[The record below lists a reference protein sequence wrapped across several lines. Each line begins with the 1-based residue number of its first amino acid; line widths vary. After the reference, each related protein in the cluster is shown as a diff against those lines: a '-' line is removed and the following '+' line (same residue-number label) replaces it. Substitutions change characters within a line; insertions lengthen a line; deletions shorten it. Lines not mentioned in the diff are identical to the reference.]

1 MAFATI
7 SDVKEHAIFKTEIS
21 ELTDPQIQ
29 RLLNRAQRLIIA
41 RVGSAFVGE
50 TNPDVLFDLNVVTV
64 FMVDKLFVTTRP
76 ENAEDGVI
84 GLSGET
90 IQERS
95 YTLSKDKTFLAAQ
108 FEEEFLNLI
117 AGLKARVGTRRPIF
131 EVGRGP
137 SYRGDDES

>member
-7 SDVKEHAIFKTEIS
+7 SDVKDHAIFKVEIG

-29 RLLNRAQRLIIA
+29 RLIDRAQRLIIA

-64 FMVDKLFVTTRP
+64 FMVDKLFITTRP
-76 ENAEDGVI
+76 ENAENAVI
-84 GLSGET
+84 GLSNET

-95 YTLSKDKTFLAAQ
+95 YALSKEKTFLVTQ
-108 FEEEFLNLI
+108 FEEEYERLMS
-117 AGLKARVGTRRPIF
+117 GLKARVGTRRPIF
-131 EVGRGP
+131 EIGRGP